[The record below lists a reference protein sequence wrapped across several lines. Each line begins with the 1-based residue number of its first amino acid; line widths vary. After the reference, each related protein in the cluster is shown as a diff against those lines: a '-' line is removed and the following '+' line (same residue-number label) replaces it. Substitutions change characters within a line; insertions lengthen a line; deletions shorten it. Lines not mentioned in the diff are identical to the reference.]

1 MNPEVV
7 RDAPVEPNE
16 IEDLREQVGWDRSE
30 GTYGQVLQRHYAQYT
45 ARDDAGRLVAYMS
58 VLSDGIA
65 DAFLLDLM
73 VHPEHQ
79 QAGLGSRLVRRAVA
93 DMKQAGVQ
101 CVQVTFNDHL
111 EPFYAQCGFHIFK
124 GGIID
129 FKNMEWDGECQ
140 QPAGADPAGRGAAQ
154 P

>member
-1 MNPEVV
+1 MEYKILKNGIV
-7 RDAPVEPNE
+7 RPDE
-16 IEDLREQVGWDRSE
+16 IEDLRGVVGWDRSE
-30 GTYGQVLQRHYAQYT
+30 GIYEQVLQRHYAYYT
-45 ARDDAGRLVAYMS
+45 ARSASGKLIGYVS

-79 QAGLGSRLVRRAVA
+79 RSGLGKQLVKQAVS
-93 DMKQAGVQ
+93 DMKQAGIQ

-111 EPFYAQCGFHIFK
+111 EPFYAKCGFHIFK

-129 FKNMEWDGECQ
+129 FKNMEYTG
-140 QPAGADPAGRGAAQ
+140 
-154 P
+154 